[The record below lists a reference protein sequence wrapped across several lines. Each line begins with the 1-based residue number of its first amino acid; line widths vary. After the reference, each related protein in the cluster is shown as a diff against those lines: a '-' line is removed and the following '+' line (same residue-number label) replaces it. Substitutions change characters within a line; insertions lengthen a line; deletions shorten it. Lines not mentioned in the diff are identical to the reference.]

1 MPYANWI
8 PDTPKL
14 PAPPDW
20 FLKQLWDLDDALVVL
35 PSRARRAYIL
45 ARRRNLS
52 NRVPM
57 LVKADYVLQRAT
69 RGNDAD
75 MLAHYNLVFVDVI
88 TGANMHGTWSPL
100 IFDDLRARDI
110 WRNGGAEK
118 VNQTLLEQEQ
128 AAKNKKRAKWL
139 DDLDHRS
146 RDAWRSY
153 QARTGQRNQHAN
165 EGHKKAA
172 RVYKQSSRSTAGS
185 GIVITG

>member
-1 MPYANWI
+1 MMNWV
-8 PDTPKL
+8 PDNMRFPK
-14 PAPPDW
+14 PPDW

-35 PSRARRAYIL
+35 PSRSRRAYIL

-52 NRVPM
+52 NRVPL
-57 LVKADYVLQRAT
+57 LVKADYQLQKRT

-75 MLAHYNLVFVDVI
+75 MLAEHNLVMVDVI
-88 TGANMHGTWSPL
+88 QGTNMHGTWSPT
-100 IFDDLRARDI
+100 IFADLRARDI

-118 VNQTLLEQEQ
+118 INQQLLESE
-128 AAKNKKRAKWL
+128 AAERQRTRRKWL

-153 QARTGQRNQHAN
+153 QARTGQRSKHAN
-165 EGHKKAA
+165 DSHKKAA
-172 RVYKQSSRSTAGS
+172 RVYKSSSSGTAGS